1 MGKQYLPSMTFK
13 FLEYFNKFNFKDKIC
28 LEIGSGDS
36 TIYWSYYFKKIIS
49 YEHDLEWAKKIKKEY
64 KTIQRYNIELIHYD
78 KDIFTDKNFKKN
90 ISEADCIIID
100 NKPLVIKRDEFC
112 FFVKQYRKKDSI
124 IVLDNGTWN
133 LHAYD
138 YMQRNFFCKDF
149 PGIDLDSQNKTVT
162 TLFFEEKTNDYY
174 LTWKEQ

>member
-1 MGKQYLPSMTFK
+1 MGKQYLPGMTFK

-36 TIYWSYYFKKIIS
+36 TIYWSYHFKKVIS
-49 YEHDLEWAKKIKKEY
+49 YEHDLEWIKKIKKEY
-64 KTIQRYNIELIHYD
+64 ETIQRYNIKLIHYD
-78 KDIFTDKNFKKN
+78 KDIFINEKFKKN

-100 NKPLVIKRDEFC
+100 NDPYFIKRDEFC
-112 FFVKQYRKKDSI
+112 FFTKLYRKKDSL

-138 YMQRNFFCKDF
+138 YMQRNFFSKDF
-149 PGIDLDSQNKTVT
+149 PGAEFKNENNKKTVT
-162 TLFFEEKTNDYY
+162 TLFFEEKTKDYY
-174 LTWKEQ
+174 FTSK